1 MTNRYRVRIY
11 ASADQDDLVSPGTI
25 MAMIDRS
32 FTLYG
37 YSAEEAEHAL
47 RKNVLAKKL
56 ERGRVYQIC
65 PAVGNPEV
73 TRTVAVDTQGTF
85 QRVFLDPACGLYS
98 EFRRVRLAEINIV
111 PEFVLSEEPV
121 PLR

>member
-1 MTNRYRVRIY
+1 MSNNYRVRIY
-11 ASADQDDLVSPGTI
+11 ASADQDNLVSPGTI
-25 MAMIDRS
+25 MAMIERS

-37 YSAEEAEHAL
+37 YSAEEAEQAL

-73 TRTVAVDTQGTF
+73 TRTVAVDIDGSF
-85 QRVFLDPACGLYS
+85 QRVFLDPARGLYS

-111 PEFVLSEEPV
+111 PELDLSEQ
-121 PLR
+121 PLQLR